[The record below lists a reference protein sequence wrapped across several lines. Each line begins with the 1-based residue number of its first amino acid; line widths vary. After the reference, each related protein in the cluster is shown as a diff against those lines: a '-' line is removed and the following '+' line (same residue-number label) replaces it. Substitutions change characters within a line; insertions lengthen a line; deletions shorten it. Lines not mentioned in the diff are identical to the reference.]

1 MGVLLSS
8 VSVSSGL
15 GVKDATQPPIFL
27 VGISE
32 AGISLKKY
40 PRQLIIDYGQP

>member
-8 VSVSSGL
+8 VSVRSGL
-15 GVKDATQPPIFL
+15 EVKDATQPQIFL

-40 PRQLIIDYGQP
+40 PRQLLIDYGQP

>member
-1 MGVLLSS
+1 MGVRLSS
-8 VSVSSGL
+8 VSVRSGL
-15 GVKDATQPPIFL
+15 GVKDATQPQIFL

-32 AGISLKKY
+32 AEISLKTY